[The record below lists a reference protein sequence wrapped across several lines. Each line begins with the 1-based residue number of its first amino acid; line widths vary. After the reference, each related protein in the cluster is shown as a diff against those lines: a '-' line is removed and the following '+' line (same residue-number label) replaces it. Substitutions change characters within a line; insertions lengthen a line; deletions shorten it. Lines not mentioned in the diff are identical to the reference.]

1 MKPWCRRAVQIRGVS
16 LALGALLTGVP
27 VLSGQMTT
35 LIRLEDAQSR
45 VQTDSNN
52 AELQYQLALGYW
64 NRRRWDD
71 AERALQAMVSIEP
84 RTAKGQLALAMIP
97 FARRERLRGE
107 VIDGR
112 VPENL
117 RATVETSESRM
128 RLAFM
133 IDPLVS
139 QQVVGA
145 VTPDPTRYFPP
156 TEEAHEVRQ
165 LVYQWHED
173 FYQERYGS
181 AYSRL
186 QVLIREAQWTRGR
199 DKIPAYIRWI
209 RGLAAAHIARF
220 DSAIA
225 DIRVLYQRAVD
236 HQESDTIIHI
246 PLRTNEYRY
255 ILGVLHLNAG
265 SLDTAA
271 TLFREAAEND
281 IGLFMAHVRLAEI
294 HEALGDLDASIN
306 ERKLAIASNPDEGSL
321 YYEAGVAL
329 IKANLLDEAL
339 EMMTTARQTNPR
351 DPQSP
356 FAAAVIQLSLGKTDE
371 ARESLVHFL
380 RIAPSYLA
388 PQIDRAR
395 QQLGAL
401 NAQNPAPE
409 AATAP

>member
-1 MKPWCRRAVQIRGVS
+1 V
-16 LALGALLTGVP
+16 T
-27 VLSGQMTT
+27 VLSGQIAP
-35 LIRLEDAQSR
+35 LIPLDVAQTR
-45 VQTDSNN
+45 IRTDSNN
-52 AELQYQLALGYW
+52 PELQYQLALGYW
-64 NRRRWDD
+64 TRRRWDD
-71 AERALQAMVSIEP
+71 AERALQTMVSIQP

-107 VIDGR
+107 VIDGN
-112 VPENL
+112 VPDNL
-117 RATVETSESRM
+117 KATVEASQSRM

-139 QQVVGA
+139 QQVIGA

-156 TEEAHEVRQ
+156 TEEAHEIRQ
-165 LVYQWHED
+165 QVFQWHED
-173 FYQERYGS
+173 FYQDRFGS
-181 AYSRL
+181 SYSRVQL
-186 QVLIREAQWTRGR
+186 LIREAQWTRGR
-199 DKIPAYIRWI
+199 DKIPAYVRWI

-225 DIRVLYQRAVD
+225 DIGVLYQRAVD
-236 HQESDTIIHI
+236 HQQSDTIVHI

-255 ILGVLHLNAG
+255 ILGVLHRNAG
-265 SLDTAA
+265 STDSAVS
-271 TLFREAAEND
+271 LFQAAAEND

-294 HEALGDLDASIN
+294 YESVGDLDAAIR
-306 ERKLAIASNPDEGSL
+306 ERRLAIASNPDEATL
-321 YYEAGVAL
+321 YYEAGVVL
-329 IKANLLDEAL
+329 MKANLLDEAL
-339 EMMTTARQTNPR
+339 EMMVTASETNPR

-356 FAAAVIQLSLGKTDE
+356 FAAAVIQLSLGKAAE

-401 NAQNPAPE
+401 NAQSRAPPAEP
-409 AATAP
+409 